1 MVRIRRQEKEFYLS
15 WRFITSFCSLLRYLY
30 PRFEYAVFLT
40 ILTIIS
46 AGGYEVVSYKS
57 GTIIGSFYMAL
68 LSKDQ
73 PYFWK
78 LFWKATLIYLG
89 QCLLSA
95 TTTFLTWLLYIC
107 MRRNLVTALHKM
119 YFRNNVYYYLNSVD
133 NAGIDNPDQRITQ
146 DVERMCS
153 TLAKSIFPY
162 ILISPGVI
170 AYYTYKT
177 WTISGP
183 FGVAIIY
190 VYFLIGVIAN
200 RLLVSPLTKWTA
212 RVERAEGDFR
222 YKHVSVRNNAEE
234 SAFYSAAEFDKHESD
249 RFFVFLL
256 KRQLGATLWKY
267 PAQFLQNFFDYYGAI
282 ISYVIQ
288 LFPIFIFHT
297 YDNMDAAVLGKQISN
312 NAFYFIYLINSFT
325 RLTDLAMNI
334 GEMAGYSQ
342 RIAELVRQMKS
353 YHDDG
358 KSFLGYGEGVDSS
371 DLLVA
376 QNLSFSLPSDPN
388 SVVAAGLNLRLP
400 QEKTLLITGNS
411 GVGKSSLLRVVKN
424 LWEPC
429 SGTIIRNFTQ
439 TNAMFLPQRPYFPP
453 GSLSIRQQIVFPRN
467 ESDMPCLDQE
477 NDRIMKILQSLDLIK
492 LVSMSGGLTDSADF
506 EWQDTLSPGE
516 QQRLSIARV
525 LFHRPAFVFLDEAT
539 SSLSIDAEA
548 KIYTLLREEGITYV
562 STGHRKS
569 LKYFHDW
576 ELRLNGNS
584 GWELITGE
592 KEKF

>member
-1 MVRIRRQEKEFYLS
+1 MVRSAWLTQMGTDLALEFQP
-15 WRFITSFCSLLRYLY
+15 C
-30 PRFEYAVFLT
+30 V
-40 ILTIIS
+40 
-46 AGGYEVVSYKS
+46 GG
-57 GTIIGSFYMAL
+57 
-68 LSKDQ
+68 
-73 PYFWK
+73 
-78 LFWKATLIYLG
+78 
-89 QCLLSA
+89 
-95 TTTFLTWLLYIC
+95 
-107 MRRNLVTALHKM
+107 TA
-119 YFRNNVYYYLNSVD
+119 
-133 NAGIDNPDQRITQ
+133 
-146 DVERMCS
+146 
-153 TLAKSIFPY
+153 
-162 ILISPGVI
+162 
-170 AYYTYKT
+170 
-177 WTISGP
+177 SGP

-234 SAFYSAAEFDKHESD
+234 SAFYSASEFDKHESD

-267 PAQFLQNFFDYYGAI
+267 PAQCNDALLLLQNFFDYYGAI

-358 KSFLGYGEGVDSS
+358 KSFWGYGEGVDSS

-388 SVVAAGLNLRLP
+388 SVVAADLNLRLP

-506 EWQDTLSPGE
+506 EW
-516 QQRLSIARV
+516 
-525 LFHRPAFVFLDEAT
+525 
-539 SSLSIDAEA
+539 
-548 KIYTLLREEGITYV
+548 
-562 STGHRKS
+562 
-569 LKYFHDW
+569 
-576 ELRLNGNS
+576 
-584 GWELITGE
+584 
-592 KEKF
+592 